1 MVQLSTSQNRKQP
14 TSSEVHHSRGAG
26 SHRNGKPKMILMV
39 EEVLRNFD
47 TEQLVQIIM
56 KQQQMILIQDDIITN
71 FNKGME
77 KLEQTLKAALD
88 D

>member
-1 MVQLSTSQNRKQP
+1 
-14 TSSEVHHSRGAG
+14 
-26 SHRNGKPKMILMV
+26 MILMV

-47 TEQLVQIIM
+47 TEELVQIIM

-71 FNKGME
+71 FNKGIE
-77 KLEQTLKAALD
+77 KLEKALKAALD

>member
-1 MVQLSTSQNRKQP
+1 
-14 TSSEVHHSRGAG
+14 
-26 SHRNGKPKMILMV
+26 MILMV

-47 TEQLVQIIM
+47 TEELVQIIM

-77 KLEQTLKAALD
+77 KLEKALKGALD